1 MKGRPYFALTLALS
15 LVALILMRASLTVA
29 ADLEEIKSRGQ
40 LIVAVKDNLRP
51 LGFIDRKGNLV
62 GLEIDLAHRLAQE
75 ILGDANAVKL
85 QPVSNQDRLKVILD
99 DQVDLVIARV
109 SDTAARRRIVDLSPY
124 YYLDGTGLISKKQ
137 LPSVA
142 VKRSLNNLEELQQAK
157 IALLNNSATIAV
169 IKSKLPNAQLI
180 GVDSYQEGLEV
191 LENNQADAFAA
202 DLSVLT
208 GWSQE
213 YPQYKLLSVRL
224 SGEALCIVM
233 PKGLQYQELRQKVKY
248 AIALWQESGWLHER
262 IKYWGLPENN

>member
-1 MKGRPYFALTLALS
+1 MKGRPCFALTLVIS
-15 LVALILMRASLTVA
+15 LVALTLMRASLTVA

-51 LGFIDRKGNLV
+51 LGFIDQKGNLV

-99 DQVDLVIARV
+99 DRVDLVIARV

-124 YYLDGTGLISKKQ
+124 YYLDGTGLISKKI
-137 LPSVA
+137 
-142 VKRSLNNLEELQQAK
+142 SLNNPEELQQAK
-157 IALLNNSATIAV
+157 IALLKNSATIAV
-169 IKSKLPNAQLI
+169 IKSKFPNAHLI
-180 GVDSYQEGLEV
+180 GVDSYQEALEL
-191 LENNQADAFAA
+191 LEINQADAFAA

-233 PKGLQYQELRQKVKY
+233 PKGLQYQELRQQVRD
-248 AIALWQESGWLHER
+248 AIAVWQESGWLHER
-262 IKYWGLPENN
+262 IKYWGLPESNQPMRK